1 MKTLSA
7 KQLLFVDS
15 IGAMVSAVMLGLVLP
30 HFQRHIGMPITEL
43 YLLASL
49 PIAFA
54 VIDFY
59 WLLFRKGNERAGL
72 LLIAFANMAY
82 SLLSMLLVIVNFEL
96 LTALGLS
103 YFVIELLLLA
113 ALVAFELKT
122 AEAK

>member
-7 KQLLFVDS
+7 RQLLFVDG
-15 IGAMVSAVMLGLVLP
+15 IGAMASAVMLGLVLP
-30 HFQRHIGMPITEL
+30 HFQLHIGMPITEL

-113 ALVAFELKT
+113 ALVTFELKT
-122 AEAK
+122 AEAE

>member
-7 KQLLFVDS
+7 KQLLFVDG
-15 IGAMVSAVMLGLVLP
+15 IGAVVSAVMLGLVLP

-59 WLLFRKGNERAGL
+59 WLLARNGNERTGL
-72 LLIAFANMAY
+72 MLIAFANMAY

-96 LTALGLS
+96 LTAIGLS
-103 YFVIELLLLA
+103 YFVIELLVLA
-113 ALVAFELKT
+113 ALVTFELKT
-122 AEAK
+122 AETK

>member
-7 KQLLFVDS
+7 KQLLFVDG
-15 IGAMVSAVMLGLVLP
+15 IGAVVSAVMLGLVPP

>member
-7 KQLLFVDS
+7 RQLLFVDG
-15 IGAMVSAVMLGLVLP
+15 IGAVVSAVMLGLVPP

>member
-7 KQLLFVDS
+7 KQLLFVDG
-15 IGAMVSAVMLGLVLP
+15 IGAVVSAVMLGLVLP

>member
-1 MKTLSA
+1 
-7 KQLLFVDS
+7 
-15 IGAMVSAVMLGLVLP
+15 
-30 HFQRHIGMPITEL
+30 MPITEL

-113 ALVAFELKT
+113 ALVTFELKT
-122 AEAK
+122 AEAE